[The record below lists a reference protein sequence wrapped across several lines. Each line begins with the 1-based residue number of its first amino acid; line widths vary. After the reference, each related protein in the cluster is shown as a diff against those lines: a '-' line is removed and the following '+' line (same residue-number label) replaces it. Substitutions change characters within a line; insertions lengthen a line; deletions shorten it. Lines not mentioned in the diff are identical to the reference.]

1 MKTEL
6 QIAKSVSFILGCVNN
21 NAEVIYHFGHTVR

>member
-1 MKTEL
+1 MKAEFR
-6 QIAKSVSFILGCVNN
+6 IGKSLSFILDCANN